1 MKRYITTAIDYVN
14 SLPHIG
20 TAYEKIG
27 ADVLCRFYR
36 LLGDDVVLHMGNDEH
51 SVNVL
56 KSAVAMGLKPKA
68 YCDEMRPKFENV
80 WKSLHIHYDQFIQTS
95 EPRHA
100 DTVAKLFVKIHAAG
114 DIYPRDY
121 EGWYCESC
129 EAFYTEK
136 DLVNGECPNHK
147 SKPKW
152 LKEKNYFFKL
162 SKYRDFLL
170 EHIQK
175 NPQFILPA
183 KRRNE
188 IVSLLKQGLEDISV
202 SRSSFEWGIPL
213 PIEKTHVVYVW
224 FDALINYLTGAD
236 YLDESQKFKSL
247 WPANLHIIGKDITR
261 FHCVIWPAM
270 LKSAGV
276 ELPQTILGH
285 GFVSLK
291 GQKMSKSLG
300 NVVTPL
306 DILNRYPDFGADAL
320 RYHLMR
326 GSSFGDDG
334 DFTWDDFILRY
345 NSDLANGIGNLVSR
359 TLGMVW
365 RYQQG
370 KVSPHQYPKVEQDL
384 LQSAAQVFDEVK
396 TFLDPI
402 KSGDVQTHFAIE
414 KIWAYISKIDQYID
428 IKQPWTLAKD
438 PSKAQE
444 LSLVMT
450 TLVEAIRLV
459 AILVSP
465 LIPAAAQKIW
475 SAFGFEISS
484 SFQTLRADQL
494 LNVPFVKND
503 FQLPQEK
510 LMIFPRIE
518 TKTEDSAAAAP
529 DTATPSKQPATVP
542 PPAQVNDPSA
552 TGLITFDEFGKVKLK
567 VARVLSAEK
576 VEKADKLLK
585 LQIELGDQTR
595 QIVAGVAEHYTP
607 EQITGKNIIVVTN
620 LKPAKI
626 RGVESHG
633 MLLAAKKD
641 GKLTLVTVADD
652 IASGADVG

>member
-27 ADVLCRFYR
+27 ADVLCRFFR
-36 LLGDDVVLHMGNDEH
+36 LLGDEVILHMGNDEH

-56 KSAVAMGLKPKA
+56 KSAVAQGLPPKV
-68 YCDEMRPKFENV
+68 YCDQMRPKFESV
-80 WKSLHIHYDQFIQTS
+80 WKALHIRYDQFIQTS
-95 EPRHA
+95 EPRHYQ
-100 DTVAKLFVKIHAAG
+100 TVSKLFEKIHASG
-114 DIYPRDY
+114 DIYLKDY

-136 DLVNGECPNHK
+136 DLVDGLCPNHK
-147 SKPKW
+147 AKPKW
-152 LKEKNYFFKL
+152 LKEKNYYFKL
-162 SKYRDFLL
+162 SGYRDFLL
-170 EHIQK
+170 EHIEK
-175 NPQFILPA
+175 NPDFILPA

-188 IVSLLKQGLEDISV
+188 ILSLLRQGLEDISV

-213 PIEKTHVVYVW
+213 PINKEHVVYVW
-224 FDALINYLTGAD
+224 FDALINYITGVE
-236 YLDESQKFKSL
+236 YFEESKKFKTW

-276 ELPQTILGH
+276 ALPQTILGH
-285 GFVSLK
+285 GFVYLK
-291 GQKMSKSLG
+291 GEKMSKTLG

-320 RYHLMR
+320 RFYLMR

-334 DFTWDDFILRY
+334 DFTWDDFIQRY
-345 NSDLANGIGNLVSR
+345 NADLANGIGNLVSR

-365 RYQQG
+365 RYQKGVVQAQALPE
-370 KVSPHQYPKVEQDL
+370 KEL
-384 LQSAAQVFDEVK
+384 EILRSARDVFAEVK
-396 TFLDPI
+396 KFLDPWQ
-402 KSGDVQTHFAIE
+402 SGDLQSHFAIE

-438 PSKAQE
+438 PAKKME
-444 LSLVMT
+444 LSVVMT
-450 TLVEAIRLV
+450 TLVEAIRLIT
-459 AILVSP
+459 ILVSP
-465 LIPAAAQKIW
+465 FIPAAAEKIW
-475 SAFGFEISS
+475 QAFGFDRTCAFAELQAEQMQHI
-484 SFQTLRADQL
+484 
-494 LNVPFVKND
+494 PFVKKD
-503 FQLPQEK
+503 YPLPQEK
-510 LMIFPRIE
+510 LMVFPRIE
-518 TKTEDSAAAAP
+518 AVKTSEVSEKNTTSPSAAAA
-529 DTATPSKQPATVP
+529 TGQTPVLDET
-542 PPAQVNDPSA
+542 N
-552 TGLITFDEFGKVKLK
+552 LISFDDFGKVQLK
-567 VARVLSAEK
+567 VARVLAAEK

-585 LQIELGDQTR
+585 LQIDLGDEKR

-607 EQITGKNIIVVTN
+607 EQMLGKNIVVVSN

-626 RGVESHG
+626 RGIESRG

-641 GKLTLVTVADD
+641 GKLTLVTVADE
-652 IASGADVG
+652 IPPGAGVG

>member
-36 LLGDDVVLHMGNDEH
+36 LLGDDVILHMGNDEH

-56 KSAVAMGLKPKA
+56 KSAVAQGLPPKV
-68 YCDEMRPKFENV
+68 YCDQMRPQFENV
-80 WKSLHIHYDQFIQTS
+80 WKTLHIHYDQFIQTS
-95 EPRHA
+95 EPHHYK
-100 DTVAKLFVKIHAAG
+100 TVTKLFEKIHAAG

-136 DLVNGECPNHK
+136 DLLDGLCPNHK
-147 SKPKW
+147 AKPKW
-152 LKEKNYFFKL
+152 LKEKNYFFRL
-162 SKYRDFLL
+162 SKYRDFLF
-170 EHIQK
+170 EHIEK
-175 NPQFILPA
+175 NPNFILPA

-188 IVSLLKQGLEDISV
+188 ILGLLKQGLEDISV

-213 PIEKTHVVYVW
+213 PIEKAHVVYVW
-224 FDALINYLTGAD
+224 FDALINYLTGVE
-236 YLDESQKFKSL
+236 YSEESEKFKTW
-247 WPANLHIIGKDITR
+247 WPANIHIIGKDITR

-270 LKSAGV
+270 LRSAGV

-285 GFVSLK
+285 GFVYLK
-291 GQKMSKSLG
+291 GEKMSKTLG

-320 RYHLMR
+320 RFYLMR

-345 NSDLANGIGNLVSR
+345 NSDLANGLGNLVSR

-365 RYQQG
+365 RYQKGLVRAQ
-370 KVSPHQYPKVEQDL
+370 KLPKEEQDL
-384 LQSAAQVFDEVK
+384 LELAQRVFQDVK
-396 TFLDPI
+396 KHLDPWQ
-402 KSGDVQTHFAIE
+402 SGDMQCHFAIE

-428 IKQPWTLAKD
+428 VKQPWSLAKD
-438 PSKAQE
+438 PARADE
-444 LSLVMT
+444 LSAVMT

-459 AILVSP
+459 SILVSP
-465 LIPAAAQKIW
+465 FIPVAAKKIW
-475 SAFGFEISS
+475 SAFGFEQ
-484 SFQTLRADQL
+484 FVTFENLRATEIQ
-494 LNVPFVKND
+494 NIPFFKKNW
-503 FQLPQEK
+503 QIPQEK
-510 LMIFPRIE
+510 LMVFPRIE
-518 TKTEDSAAAAP
+518 HKTDGIPSSLPIQATAAL
-529 DTATPSKQPATVP
+529 PAT
-542 PPAQVNDPSA
+542 NA

-567 VARVLSAEK
+567 VARVLFAEK

-585 LQIELGDQTR
+585 LQIDLGDEKR
-595 QIVAGVAEHYTP
+595 QIIAGVAEHYTP
-607 EQITGKNIIVVTN
+607 EQITGKSIVVVSN

-626 RGVESHG
+626 RGVESQG

-641 GKLTLVTVADD
+641 GKLTLVTVVDD
-652 IASGADVG
+652 MAPGADVG